1 MPENDKKT
9 VNKAPRVIN
18 KSGTLKM
25 EDKVAETKQVR
36 DISGKRMNRRNRRDR
51 VRADAGPKEFDEMTI
66 EVTRVSRTVAGG
78 RRMRFKAL
86 VAVGNHKNKVGI
98 GVAKGNDVTTAV
110 SKASRKAKKSMI
122 TFNMNGETI
131 CHETRTKVTGAD
143 VLMKPAAP
151 GTGIIAGGTV
161 RSIMGLTGVKNLISK
176 SLGSTNKV
184 NIAYAVIEGLRAQV
198 PRKDWVAYEGKPML
212 IKQVVAEKKAEIRA
226 KAEAK
231 KAEAKK
237 VVATKKTEVKKTVDA
252 KKAEV
257 KEKVATKKAE
267 VKEKV
272 EAKKAE
278 VKAKVEAKKAE
289 TKAKVEAVKAET
301 KAKVEATK
309 AETKAKVEAAKAKAK
324 ATAKKSTKK
333 EDK

>member
-1 MPENDKKT
+1 MPETDK
-9 VNKAPRVIN
+9 KAPRVIN

-25 EDKVAETKQVR
+25 EDKVAATKQTR
-36 DISGKRMNRRNRRDR
+36 DISGRRMNRRNRRDR
-51 VRADAGPKEFDEMTI
+51 SRADAGPKEFEEITI
-66 EVTRVSRTVAGG
+66 AVDRVSRTVAGG

-110 SKASRKAKKSMI
+110 SKASRKAKRAMVE
-122 TFNMNGETI
+122 FNMNGETI

-161 RSIMGLTGVKNLISK
+161 RSIMGLTAVKNLISK

-198 PRKDWVAYEGKPML
+198 PRKDWVAYEGKPMP
-212 IKQVVAEKKAEIRA
+212 VKKAAESKKTEKATATTEKVA
-226 KAEAK
+226 KAKKTEKTEAGTK

-237 VVATKKTEVKKTVDA
+237 VQ
-252 KKAEV
+252 
-257 KEKVATKKAE
+257 
-267 VKEKV
+267 
-272 EAKKAE
+272 
-278 VKAKVEAKKAE
+278 AKKAE
-289 TKAKVEAVKAET
+289 TKAVETKKTAESKKTESKKAESKKTAET
-301 KAKVEATK
+301 KKTTK
-309 AETKAKVEAAKAKAK
+309 SA
-324 ATAKKSTKK
+324 KK